1 MRGILGL
8 LDLFVALSIIGI
20 PLFSVVLC
28 INIINL
34 LKIVIHHPEQ
44 AVKKYT
50 VLISISVAYILF
62 SFVCILFAIGDSILL
77 S

>member
-1 MRGILGL
+1 M

-20 PLFSVVLC
+20 PIFSVVLC
-28 INIINL
+28 INCIDL
-34 LKIVIHHPEQ
+34 LKIVIHHPKQ
-44 AVKKYT
+44 SVKKHT

-62 SFVCILFAIGDSILL
+62 SFVCILVAIGDAIIL

>member
-1 MRGILGL
+1 M

-20 PLFSVVLC
+20 PIFSVVLC
-28 INIINL
+28 INSINL
-34 LKIVIHHPEQ
+34 LKIIIHYPEQ
-44 AVKKYT
+44 SVKNYT
-50 VLISISVAYILF
+50 VLICISVAYILF

>member
-1 MRGILGL
+1 M

-44 AVKKYT
+44 SVKKNT
-50 VLISISVAYILF
+50 VLISISVAYISF